1 MSSPLIGEIC
11 AKPDEDGKINKCG
24 EKKKKK
30 WRQGYWHAAVC
41 LEERR
46 NARETRQGSR
56 KTWAGTSECDTDA
69 TLMTHLVQCDN
80 QGGWGVKMA
89 QRDQLVAVD
98 ACQRGQDLFFGF
110 FLSWDKKCQHFSAR
124 FETSSRRL
132 SLIDYVHGQTCVGSV
147 NTKNGHGRVLLR
159 SILSAND
166 RSKKKN
172 TKKMSGLLHFWYTNL
187 LGSIFCTQE
196 GQNAKRC
203 PANML
208 DNSKC

>member
-89 QRDQLVAVD
+89 QRDQLVAVREGKMIFFFFKLRQEMSTFLCTVWD
-98 ACQRGQDLFFGF
+98 QQPPSLFNW
-110 FLSWDKKCQHFSAR
+110 LRSWPNL
-124 FETSSRRL
+124 RRL
-132 SLIDYVHGQTCVGSV
+132 CEHKKWTRPCPASV
-147 NTKNGHGRVLLR
+147 NSVCKWQVQ
-159 SILSAND
+159 
-166 RSKKKN
+166 KKKHQKN
-172 TKKMSGLLHFWYTNL
+172 VWTVTLLIRQFTGLNILHTR
-187 LGSIFCTQE
+187 G
-196 GQNAKRC
+196 
-203 PANML
+203 
-208 DNSKC
+208 SKCKTMPCKYAR